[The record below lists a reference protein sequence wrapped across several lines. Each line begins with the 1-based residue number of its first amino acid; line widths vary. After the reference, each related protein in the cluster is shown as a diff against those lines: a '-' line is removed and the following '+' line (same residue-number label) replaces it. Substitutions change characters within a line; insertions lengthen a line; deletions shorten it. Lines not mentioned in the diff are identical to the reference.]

1 MAKYKEY
8 MQFLQNYKNQK
19 GNYINDNI
27 QINFLNMYI
36 KNKKCLAGEF
46 NEVPSVSLATST
58 QNTTT
63 TTTSIKEIKNLP
75 APTITS
81 SSRFNGD
88 DKLNIE
94 EKKPEKTEIFIEI
107 NHPIKEK
114 AKIYQQQNDIK
125 VDQIDGSHVKN
136 TLKIFN
142 QNEINNTN
150 NKIKKQQNYSTIS
163 ELSKQFEMK
172 QNKNSVNYNTKT
184 IPKNNINKTNQNT
197 NDIDPILKRKIGNAA
212 LRDWYNGYNEQANNY
227 VNSLPKHMVKKN
239 DTNIQNIIQSIS

>member
-1 MAKYKEY
+1 

-63 TTTSIKEIKNLP
+63 TTTTSIKEIKNLP

-94 EKKPEKTEIFIEI
+94 EK
-107 NHPIKEK
+107 N
-114 AKIYQQQNDIK
+114 
-125 VDQIDGSHVKN
+125 
-136 TLKIFN
+136 L
-142 QNEINNTN
+142 
-150 NKIKKQQNYSTIS
+150 KKQKFLLKLI
-163 ELSKQFEMK
+163 
-172 QNKNSVNYNTKT
+172 
-184 IPKNNINKTNQNT
+184 
-197 NDIDPILKRKIGNAA
+197 IL
-212 LRDWYNGYNEQANNY
+212 
-227 VNSLPKHMVKKN
+227 
-239 DTNIQNIIQSIS
+239 